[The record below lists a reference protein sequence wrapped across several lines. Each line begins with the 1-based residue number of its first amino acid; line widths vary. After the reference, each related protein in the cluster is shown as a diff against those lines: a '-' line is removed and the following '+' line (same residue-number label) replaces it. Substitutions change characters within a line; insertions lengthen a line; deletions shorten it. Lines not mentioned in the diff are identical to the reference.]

1 MKVADREVGDNKKTG
16 GVQMNNTQNNKITQV
31 TDDTLI
37 VGVDIG
43 NESHWARGILARG
56 YEVSKKPFNFSNTE
70 EGFEGFV
77 TWTYGLAIDNNLKKI
92 IIACEPTGHY
102 WFNLYDYLKK
112 YDIKLVLV
120 APQHVKHSKEMD
132 DNTQRKD
139 DRKDPIVIAKLI
151 PEGRYMEPYIPEG
164 IYAELRAAFNR
175 RCDLS
180 EALTRNSNRMTRWFD
195 VYFPEYGTV
204 YKDPGAL
211 SGLMVL
217 KRAPLPADILDLGV
231 KGICK
236 IWREAKLRAAGESR
250 AQKLVNAAAR
260 SVGLKGGSAVQQEL
274 WQLMEEHELLVKQ
287 YSDIML
293 LIEVLLKQIPG
304 ADRLLKV
311 PGAGIVTVAGFLSEV
326 GDISRFTDPKQIQKL
341 AGLAVVE
348 NSSGK
353 RKGLPGISRRGR
365 SRLRWVLYLAAM
377 SMVKNNKEMK
387 AYHLH
392 YTTRKK
398 NPLKKMQS
406 LMAIAGKIARIFYGI
421 LKNGTDYDPA
431 IIMRDLNKEKVAA

>member
-1 MKVADREVGDNKKTG
+1 
-16 GVQMNNTQNNKITQV
+16 MNNTQNKKITQV

-43 NESHWARGILARG
+43 SKSHWARAILARG
-56 YEVSKKPFNFSNTE
+56 YEVSKKPFQFDNTE
-70 EGFEGFV
+70 EGFERFV
-77 TWTYGLAIDNNLKKI
+77 TWAYGLAAENKLKKI

-102 WFNLYDYLKK
+102 WFNLYDFLKK
-112 YDIKLVLV
+112 YDVKLVLV

-139 DRKDPIVIAKLI
+139 DRKDPIVIAKLV

-180 EALTRNSNRMTRWFD
+180 EALTRSSNRMTRWFD
-195 VYFPEYGTV
+195 VYFPEYRTV
-204 YKDPGAL
+204 FKGSDAL
-211 SGLMVL
+211 SGYMVL
-217 KRAPLPADILDLGV
+217 KRAPLPADVLELGV
-231 KGICK
+231 KGICQ
-236 IWREAKLRAAGESR
+236 IWREAKLRGAGEKR
-250 AQKLVNAAAR
+250 AQKLVDAATQ
-260 SVGLKGGSAVQQEL
+260 SIGLKGGPAVRQEL
-274 WQLMEEHELLVKQ
+274 WQLIEERELLDKQ
-287 YSDIML
+287 HSDIMA
-293 LIEVLLKQIPG
+293 LIEEILKQIPG
-304 ADRLLKV
+304 ADRLLSV
-311 PGAGIVTVAGFLSEV
+311 PGAGVVTVAGFLSEV
-326 GDISRFTDPKQIQKL
+326 GDINRFSDPKQIQKL

-377 SMVKNNKEMK
+377 SMVKHNKEMK
-387 AYHLH
+387 TYHRY

-398 NPLKKMQS
+398 NPLKKIQS
-406 LMAIAGKIARIFYGI
+406 LMAIAGRIARIFYGI
-421 LKNGTDYDPA
+421 LKNGTDYDPM
-431 IIMRDLNKEKVAA
+431 IVMRDFNKEKAIA

>member
-1 MKVADREVGDNKKTG
+1 
-16 GVQMNNTQNNKITQV
+16 MNNTQNKKITQV

-43 NESHWARGILARG
+43 SESHWARAILARG
-56 YEVSKKPFNFSNTE
+56 YEVSKKPFHFDNTE
-70 EGFEGFV
+70 EGFERFV
-77 TWTYGLAIDNNLKKI
+77 TWAYGLEAENKLKKI
-92 IIACEPTGHY
+92 VIACEPTGHY
-102 WFNLYDYLKK
+102 WFNLYDFLKK
-112 YDIKLVLV
+112 YDVKLVLV

-139 DRKDPIVIAKLI
+139 DRKDPIVIAKLV

-195 VYFPEYGTV
+195 VYFPEYRTV
-204 YKDPGAL
+204 FKGSDAL
-211 SGLMVL
+211 SGYMVL
-217 KRAPLPADILDLGV
+217 KRAPLPADILELGV
-231 KGICK
+231 KGICQ
-236 IWREAKLRAAGESR
+236 IWREAKLRGAGEKR
-250 AQKLVNAAAR
+250 AQKLVDAATQ
-260 SVGLKGGSAVQQEL
+260 SIGLKGGPAVRQEL
-274 WQLMEEHELLVKQ
+274 WQLIEERELLDKQ
-287 YSDIML
+287 HSDIMA
-293 LIEVLLKQIPG
+293 LIEEILKQIPG
-304 ADRLLKV
+304 ADRLLSV
-311 PGAGIVTVAGFLSEV
+311 PGAGVVTVAGFLSEV
-326 GDISRFTDPKQIQKL
+326 GDINRFSDPKQIQKL

-387 AYHLH
+387 TYHRY

-398 NPLKKMQS
+398 NPLKKIQS
-406 LMAIAGKIARIFYGI
+406 LMAIAGRIARIFYGI
-421 LKNGTDYDPA
+421 LKNGTDYDPM
-431 IIMRDLNKEKVAA
+431 IVMRDFNKEKAIA

>member
-1 MKVADREVGDNKKTG
+1 
-16 GVQMNNTQNNKITQV
+16 MNNTQNKKITQV

-43 NESHWARGILARG
+43 SESHWARAILARG
-56 YEVSKKPFNFSNTE
+56 YEVSKKPFHFDNTE
-70 EGFEGFV
+70 EGFERFV
-77 TWTYGLAIDNNLKKI
+77 TWAYGLAAENKLKKI

-102 WFNLYDYLKK
+102 WFNLYDFLKK
-112 YDIKLVLV
+112 YDVKLVLV

-139 DRKDPIVIAKLI
+139 DRKDPIVIAKLV

-180 EALTRNSNRMTRWFD
+180 EALTRSSNRMTRWFD
-195 VYFPEYGTV
+195 VYFPEYRTV
-204 YKDPGAL
+204 FKGSDAL
-211 SGLMVL
+211 SGYMVL
-217 KRAPLPADILDLGV
+217 KRAPLPADVLELGV
-231 KGICK
+231 KGICQ
-236 IWREAKLRAAGESR
+236 IWREAKLRGAGEKR
-250 AQKLVNAAAR
+250 AQKLVDAATQ
-260 SVGLKGGSAVQQEL
+260 SIGLKGGPAVRQEL
-274 WQLMEEHELLVKQ
+274 WQLIEERELLDKQ
-287 YSDIML
+287 HSDIMA
-293 LIEVLLKQIPG
+293 LIEEILKQIPG
-304 ADRLLKV
+304 ADRLLSV
-311 PGAGIVTVAGFLSEV
+311 PGAGVVTVAGFLSEV
-326 GDISRFTDPKQIQKL
+326 GDINRFSDPKQIQKL

-377 SMVKNNKEMK
+377 SMVKHNKEMK
-387 AYHLH
+387 TYHRY

-398 NPLKKMQS
+398 NPLKKIQS
-406 LMAIAGKIARIFYGI
+406 LMAIAGRIARIFYGI
-421 LKNGTDYDPA
+421 LKNGTDYDPM
-431 IIMRDLNKEKVAA
+431 IVMRDFNKEKATA

>member
-1 MKVADREVGDNKKTG
+1 
-16 GVQMNNTQNNKITQV
+16 MNNTQNKKITQV

-43 NESHWARGILARG
+43 SERHWARAILARG
-56 YEVSKKPFNFSNTE
+56 YEVSKKPFQFDNTE
-70 EGFEGFV
+70 EGFERFV
-77 TWTYGLAIDNNLKKI
+77 TWAYGLEAENKLKKI
-92 IIACEPTGHY
+92 VIACEPTGHY
-102 WFNLYDYLKK
+102 WFNLYDFLKK
-112 YDIKLVLV
+112 YDVKLVLV

-139 DRKDPIVIAKLI
+139 DRKDPIVIAKLV

-195 VYFPEYGTV
+195 VYFPEYRTV
-204 YKDPGAL
+204 FKGSDAL
-211 SGLMVL
+211 SGYMVL
-217 KRAPLPADILDLGV
+217 KRAPLPADVLELGV
-231 KGICK
+231 KGICQ
-236 IWREAKLRAAGESR
+236 IWREAKLRGAGEKR
-250 AQKLVNAAAR
+250 AQKLVDAATQ
-260 SVGLKGGSAVQQEL
+260 SIGLKGGPAVRKEL
-274 WQLMEEHELLVKQ
+274 WQLIEERELLDKQ
-287 YSDIML
+287 HSDIMA
-293 LIEVLLKQIPG
+293 LIEEILKQIPG
-304 ADRLLKV
+304 ADRLLSV
-311 PGAGIVTVAGFLSEV
+311 PGAGVVTVAGFLSEV
-326 GDISRFTDPKQIQKL
+326 GDINRFSDPKQIQKL

-377 SMVKNNKEMK
+377 SMVKHNKEMK
-387 AYHLH
+387 TYHRY

-398 NPLKKMQS
+398 NPLKKIQS
-406 LMAIAGKIARIFYGI
+406 LMAIAGRIARIFYGI
-421 LKNGTDYDPA
+421 LKNGTDYDPM
-431 IIMRDLNKEKVAA
+431 IVMRDFNKEKAIA

>member
-1 MKVADREVGDNKKTG
+1 
-16 GVQMNNTQNNKITQV
+16 MNNTQNKKITQV

-43 NESHWARGILARG
+43 SERHWARAILARG
-56 YEVSKKPFNFSNTE
+56 YEVSKKPFQFDNTE
-70 EGFEGFV
+70 EGFERFV
-77 TWTYGLAIDNNLKKI
+77 TWAYGLAAENKLKKI

-102 WFNLYDYLKK
+102 WFNLYDFLKK
-112 YDIKLVLV
+112 YDVKLVLV

-139 DRKDPIVIAKLI
+139 DRKDPIVIAKLV

-180 EALTRNSNRMTRWFD
+180 EALTRSSNRMTRWFD
-195 VYFPEYGTV
+195 VYFPEYRTV
-204 YKDPGAL
+204 FKGSDAL
-211 SGLMVL
+211 SGYMVL
-217 KRAPLPADILDLGV
+217 KRAPLPADILELGV
-231 KGICK
+231 KGICQ
-236 IWREAKLRAAGESR
+236 IWREAKLRGAGEKR
-250 AQKLVNAAAR
+250 AQKLVDAATQ
-260 SVGLKGGSAVQQEL
+260 SIGLKGGPAVRQEL
-274 WQLMEEHELLVKQ
+274 WQLIEERELLDKQ
-287 YSDIML
+287 HSDIMA
-293 LIEVLLKQIPG
+293 LIEEILKQIPG
-304 ADRLLKV
+304 ADRLLSV
-311 PGAGIVTVAGFLSEV
+311 PGAGVVTVAGFLSEV
-326 GDISRFTDPKQIQKL
+326 GGINRFSDPKQIQKL

-377 SMVKNNKEMK
+377 SMVKHNKEMK
-387 AYHLH
+387 TYHRY

-398 NPLKKMQS
+398 NPLKKIQS
-406 LMAIAGKIARIFYGI
+406 LMAIAGRIARIFYGI
-421 LKNGTDYDPA
+421 LKNGTDYDPM
-431 IIMRDLNKEKVAA
+431 IVMRDFNKEKATA

>member
-1 MKVADREVGDNKKTG
+1 
-16 GVQMNNTQNNKITQV
+16 MNNTQNKKITQV

-43 NESHWARGILARG
+43 SESHWARAILARG
-56 YEVSKKPFNFSNTE
+56 YEVSKKPFHFDNTE
-70 EGFEGFV
+70 EGFERFV
-77 TWTYGLAIDNNLKKI
+77 TWAYGLAAENKLKKI

-102 WFNLYDYLKK
+102 WFNLYDFLKK
-112 YDIKLVLV
+112 YDVKLVLV

-139 DRKDPIVIAKLI
+139 DRKDPIVIAKLV

-195 VYFPEYGTV
+195 VYFPEYRTV
-204 YKDPGAL
+204 FKGSDAL
-211 SGLMVL
+211 SGYMVL
-217 KRAPLPADILDLGV
+217 KRAPLPADILELGV
-231 KGICK
+231 KGICQ
-236 IWREAKLRAAGESR
+236 IWREAKLRGAGEKR
-250 AQKLVNAAAR
+250 AQKLVDAATQ
-260 SVGLKGGSAVQQEL
+260 SIGLKGGPAVRQEL
-274 WQLMEEHELLVKQ
+274 WQLIEERELLDKQ
-287 YSDIML
+287 HSDIMA
-293 LIEVLLKQIPG
+293 LIEEILKQIPG
-304 ADRLLKV
+304 ADRLLSV
-311 PGAGIVTVAGFLSEV
+311 PGAGVVTVAGFLSEV
-326 GDISRFTDPKQIQKL
+326 GDINRFSDPKQIQKL

-377 SMVKNNKEMK
+377 SMVKHNKEMK
-387 AYHLH
+387 TYHRY

-398 NPLKKMQS
+398 NPLKKIQS
-406 LMAIAGKIARIFYGI
+406 LMAIAGRIARIFYGI
-421 LKNGTDYDPA
+421 LKNGTDYDPM
-431 IIMRDLNKEKVAA
+431 IVMRDFNKEKATA

>member
-1 MKVADREVGDNKKTG
+1 
-16 GVQMNNTQNNKITQV
+16 MNNTQNKKITQV

-43 NESHWARGILARG
+43 SESHWARAILARG
-56 YEVSKKPFNFSNTE
+56 YEVSKKPFHFDNTE
-70 EGFEGFV
+70 EGFERFV
-77 TWTYGLAIDNNLKKI
+77 TWAYGLEAENKLKKI
-92 IIACEPTGHY
+92 VIACEPTGHY
-102 WFNLYDYLKK
+102 WFNLYDFLKK
-112 YDIKLVLV
+112 YDVKLVLV

-139 DRKDPIVIAKLI
+139 DRKDPIVIAKLV

-195 VYFPEYGTV
+195 VYFPEYRTV
-204 YKDPGAL
+204 FKGSDAL
-211 SGLMVL
+211 SGYMVL
-217 KRAPLPADILDLGV
+217 KRAPLPADVLELGV
-231 KGICK
+231 KGICQ
-236 IWREAKLRAAGESR
+236 IWREAKLRGAGEKR
-250 AQKLVNAAAR
+250 AQKLVDAATQ
-260 SVGLKGGSAVQQEL
+260 SIGLRGGPAVRQEL
-274 WQLMEEHELLVKQ
+274 WQLIEERELLDKQ
-287 YSDIML
+287 HSDIMA
-293 LIEVLLKQIPG
+293 LIEEILKQIPG
-304 ADRLLKV
+304 ADRLLSV
-311 PGAGIVTVAGFLSEV
+311 PGAGVVTVAGFLSEV
-326 GDISRFTDPKQIQKL
+326 GDINRFSDPKQIQKL

-377 SMVKNNKEMK
+377 SMVKHNKEMK
-387 AYHLH
+387 TYHRY

-398 NPLKKMQS
+398 NPLKKIQS
-406 LMAIAGKIARIFYGI
+406 LMAIAGRIARIFYGI
-421 LKNGTDYDPA
+421 LKNGTDYDPM
-431 IIMRDLNKEKVAA
+431 IVMRDFNKEKATA

>member
-1 MKVADREVGDNKKTG
+1 
-16 GVQMNNTQNNKITQV
+16 MNNTQNKKITQV

-43 NESHWARGILARG
+43 SESHWARAILARG
-56 YEVSKKPFNFSNTE
+56 YEVSKKPFHFDNTE
-70 EGFEGFV
+70 EGFERFV
-77 TWTYGLAIDNNLKKI
+77 TWAYGLEAENKLKKI

-102 WFNLYDYLKK
+102 WFNLYDFLKK
-112 YDIKLVLV
+112 YDVKLVLV

-139 DRKDPIVIAKLI
+139 DRKDPIVIAKLV

-195 VYFPEYGTV
+195 VYFPEYRTV
-204 YKDPGAL
+204 FKGSDAL
-211 SGLMVL
+211 SGYMVL
-217 KRAPLPADILDLGV
+217 KRAPLPADVLELGV
-231 KGICK
+231 KGICQ
-236 IWREAKLRAAGESR
+236 IWREAKLRGAGEKR
-250 AQKLVNAAAR
+250 AQKLVDAATQ
-260 SVGLKGGSAVQQEL
+260 SIGLKGGPAVRQEL
-274 WQLMEEHELLVKQ
+274 WQLIEERELLDKQ
-287 YSDIML
+287 HSDIMA
-293 LIEVLLKQIPG
+293 LIEEILKQIPG
-304 ADRLLKV
+304 ADRLLSV
-311 PGAGIVTVAGFLSEV
+311 PGAGVVTVAGFLSEV
-326 GDISRFTDPKQIQKL
+326 GDINRFSDPKQIQKL

-387 AYHLH
+387 TYHRY

-398 NPLKKMQS
+398 NPLKKIQS
-406 LMAIAGKIARIFYGI
+406 LMAIAGRIARIFYGI
-421 LKNGTDYDPA
+421 LKNGTDYDPM
-431 IIMRDLNKEKVAA
+431 IVMRDFNKEKATA

>member
-1 MKVADREVGDNKKTG
+1 
-16 GVQMNNTQNNKITQV
+16 MNNTQNKKITQV

-43 NESHWARGILARG
+43 SKSHWARAILARG
-56 YEVSKKPFNFSNTE
+56 YEVSKKPFQFDNTE
-70 EGFEGFV
+70 EGFERFV
-77 TWTYGLAIDNNLKKI
+77 TWAYGLAAENKLKKI

-102 WFNLYDYLKK
+102 WFNLYDFLKK
-112 YDIKLVLV
+112 YDVKLVLV

-139 DRKDPIVIAKLI
+139 DRKDPIVIAKLV

-180 EALTRNSNRMTRWFD
+180 EALTRSSNRMTRWFD
-195 VYFPEYGTV
+195 VYFPEYRTV
-204 YKDPGAL
+204 FKGSDAL
-211 SGLMVL
+211 SGYMVL
-217 KRAPLPADILDLGV
+217 KRAPLPADVLELGV
-231 KGICK
+231 KGICQ
-236 IWREAKLRAAGESR
+236 IWREAKLRGAGEKR
-250 AQKLVNAAAR
+250 AQKLVDAATQ
-260 SVGLKGGSAVQQEL
+260 SIGLKGGPAVRQEL
-274 WQLMEEHELLVKQ
+274 WQLIEERELLDKQ
-287 YSDIML
+287 HSDIMA
-293 LIEVLLKQIPG
+293 LIEEILKQIPG
-304 ADRLLKV
+304 ADRLLSV
-311 PGAGIVTVAGFLSEV
+311 PGAGVVTVAGFLSEV
-326 GDISRFTDPKQIQKL
+326 GDINRFNDPKQIQKL

-377 SMVKNNKEMK
+377 SMVKHNKEMK
-387 AYHLH
+387 TYHRY

-398 NPLKKMQS
+398 NPLKKIQS
-406 LMAIAGKIARIFYGI
+406 LMAIAGRIARIFYGI
-421 LKNGTDYDPA
+421 LKNGTDYDPM
-431 IIMRDLNKEKVAA
+431 IVMRDFNKEKATA

>member
-1 MKVADREVGDNKKTG
+1 
-16 GVQMNNTQNNKITQV
+16 MNNTQNKKITQV

-43 NESHWARGILARG
+43 SESHWARAILARG
-56 YEVSKKPFNFSNTE
+56 YEVSKKPFQFDNTE
-70 EGFEGFV
+70 EGFERFV
-77 TWTYGLAIDNNLKKI
+77 TWAYGLAAENKLKKI

-102 WFNLYDYLKK
+102 WFNLYDFLKK
-112 YDIKLVLV
+112 YDVKLVLV

-139 DRKDPIVIAKLI
+139 DRKDPIVIAKLV

-180 EALTRNSNRMTRWFD
+180 EALTRSSNRMTRWFD
-195 VYFPEYGTV
+195 VYFPEYRTV
-204 YKDPGAL
+204 FKGSDAL
-211 SGLMVL
+211 SGYMVL
-217 KRAPLPADILDLGV
+217 KRAPLPADILELGV
-231 KGICK
+231 KGICQ
-236 IWREAKLRAAGESR
+236 IWREAKLRGAGEKR
-250 AQKLVNAAAR
+250 AQKLVDAATQ
-260 SVGLKGGSAVQQEL
+260 SIGLKGGPAVRQEL
-274 WQLMEEHELLVKQ
+274 WQLIEERELLDKQ
-287 YSDIML
+287 HSDIMAL
-293 LIEVLLKQIPG
+293 TEEILKQIPG
-304 ADRLLKV
+304 ADRLLSV
-311 PGAGIVTVAGFLSEV
+311 PGAGVVTVAGFLSEV
-326 GDISRFTDPKQIQKL
+326 GDINRFSDPKQIQKL

-377 SMVKNNKEMK
+377 SMVKHNKEMK
-387 AYHLH
+387 TYHRY

-398 NPLKKMQS
+398 NPLKKIQS
-406 LMAIAGKIARIFYGI
+406 LMAIAGRIARIFYGI
-421 LKNGTDYDPA
+421 LKNGTDYDPM
-431 IIMRDLNKEKVAA
+431 IVMRDFNKEKAIA

>member
-1 MKVADREVGDNKKTG
+1 
-16 GVQMNNTQNNKITQV
+16 MNNTQNKKITQV

-43 NESHWARGILARG
+43 SESHWARAILARG
-56 YEVSKKPFNFSNTE
+56 YEVSKKPFHFDNTE
-70 EGFEGFV
+70 EGFERFV
-77 TWTYGLAIDNNLKKI
+77 TWAYGLEAENKLKKI
-92 IIACEPTGHY
+92 VIACEPTGHY
-102 WFNLYDYLKK
+102 WFNLYDFLKK
-112 YDIKLVLV
+112 YDVKLVLV

-139 DRKDPIVIAKLI
+139 DRKDPIVIAKLV

-195 VYFPEYGTV
+195 VYFPEYRTV
-204 YKDPGAL
+204 FKGSDAL
-211 SGLMVL
+211 SGYMVL
-217 KRAPLPADILDLGV
+217 KRAPLPADVLELGV
-231 KGICK
+231 KGICQ
-236 IWREAKLRAAGESR
+236 IWREAKLRGAGEKR
-250 AQKLVNAAAR
+250 AQKLVDAATQ
-260 SVGLKGGSAVQQEL
+260 SIGLRGGAAIRQEL
-274 WQLMEEHELLVKQ
+274 WQLIEERELLDKQ
-287 YSDIML
+287 HSDIMA
-293 LIEVLLKQIPG
+293 LIEEILKQIPG
-304 ADRLLKV
+304 ADRLLSV
-311 PGAGIVTVAGFLSEV
+311 PGAGVVTVAGFLSEV
-326 GDISRFTDPKQIQKL
+326 GDINRFSDPKQIQKL

-387 AYHLH
+387 TYHRY

-398 NPLKKMQS
+398 NPLKKIQS
-406 LMAIAGKIARIFYGI
+406 LMAIAGRIARIFYGI
-421 LKNGTDYDPA
+421 LKNGTDYDPM
-431 IIMRDLNKEKVAA
+431 IVMRDFNKEKATA

>member
-1 MKVADREVGDNKKTG
+1 
-16 GVQMNNTQNNKITQV
+16 MNNTQNKKITQV

-43 NESHWARGILARG
+43 SESHWARAILARG
-56 YEVSKKPFNFSNTE
+56 YEVSKKPFHFDNTE
-70 EGFEGFV
+70 EGFERFV
-77 TWTYGLAIDNNLKKI
+77 TWAYGLEAENKLKKI

-102 WFNLYDYLKK
+102 WFNLYDFLKK
-112 YDIKLVLV
+112 YDVKLVLV

-139 DRKDPIVIAKLI
+139 DRKDPIVIAKLV

-195 VYFPEYGTV
+195 VYFPEYRTV
-204 YKDPGAL
+204 FKGSDAL
-211 SGLMVL
+211 SGYMVL
-217 KRAPLPADILDLGV
+217 KRAPLPADVLELGV
-231 KGICK
+231 KGICQ
-236 IWREAKLRAAGESR
+236 IWREAKLRGAGEKR
-250 AQKLVNAAAR
+250 AQKLVDAATQ
-260 SVGLKGGSAVQQEL
+260 SIGLRGGPAVRQEL
-274 WQLMEEHELLVKQ
+274 WQLIEERELLDKQ
-287 YSDIML
+287 HSDIMA
-293 LIEVLLKQIPG
+293 LIEEILKQIPG
-304 ADRLLKV
+304 ADRLLSV
-311 PGAGIVTVAGFLSEV
+311 PGAGVVTVAGFLSEV
-326 GDISRFTDPKQIQKL
+326 GDINRFSDPKRIQKL

-387 AYHLH
+387 TYHRY

-406 LMAIAGKIARIFYGI
+406 LMAIAGRIARIFYGI
-421 LKNGTDYDPA
+421 LKNGTDYDPM
-431 IIMRDLNKEKVAA
+431 IVMRDFNKEKATA

>member
-1 MKVADREVGDNKKTG
+1 
-16 GVQMNNTQNNKITQV
+16 MNNTQNKKITQV

-43 NESHWARGILARG
+43 SESHWARAILARG
-56 YEVSKKPFNFSNTE
+56 YEVSKKPFHFDNTE
-70 EGFEGFV
+70 EGFERFV
-77 TWTYGLAIDNNLKKI
+77 TWAYGLEAENKLKKI
-92 IIACEPTGHY
+92 VIACEPTGHY
-102 WFNLYDYLKK
+102 WYNLYDFLKK
-112 YDIKLVLV
+112 YDVKLVLV
-120 APQHVKHSKEMD
+120 APQHVKHSKEMV

-139 DRKDPIVIAKLI
+139 DRKDPIVIAKLV

-195 VYFPEYGTV
+195 VYFPEYRTV
-204 YKDPGAL
+204 FKGSDAL
-211 SGLMVL
+211 SGYMVL
-217 KRAPLPADILDLGV
+217 KRAPLPADILELGV
-231 KGICK
+231 KGICQ
-236 IWREAKLRAAGESR
+236 IWREAKLRGAGEKR
-250 AQKLVNAAAR
+250 AQKLVDAATQ
-260 SVGLKGGSAVQQEL
+260 SIGLKGGTAVRQEL
-274 WQLMEEHELLVKQ
+274 WQLIEERELLDKQ
-287 YSDIML
+287 HSDIMA
-293 LIEVLLKQIPG
+293 LIEEILKQIPG
-304 ADRLLKV
+304 ADRLLSV
-311 PGAGIVTVAGFLSEV
+311 PGAGVVTVAGFLSEV
-326 GDISRFTDPKQIQKL
+326 GDINRFSDPKQIQKL

-387 AYHLH
+387 TYHRY

-398 NPLKKMQS
+398 NPLKKIQS
-406 LMAIAGKIARIFYGI
+406 LMAIAGRIARIFYGI
-421 LKNGTDYDPA
+421 LKNGTDYDPM
-431 IIMRDLNKEKVAA
+431 IVMRDFNKEKATA

>member
-1 MKVADREVGDNKKTG
+1 
-16 GVQMNNTQNNKITQV
+16 MNNTQNKKITQV

-43 NESHWARGILARG
+43 SKSHWARAILARG
-56 YEVSKKPFNFSNTE
+56 YEVSKKPFHFDNTE
-70 EGFEGFV
+70 EGFERFV
-77 TWTYGLAIDNNLKKI
+77 TWAYGLAAENKLKKI

-102 WFNLYDYLKK
+102 WFNLYDFLKK
-112 YDIKLVLV
+112 YDVKLVLV

-139 DRKDPIVIAKLI
+139 DRKDPIVIAKLV

-180 EALTRNSNRMTRWFD
+180 EALTRSSNRMTRWFD
-195 VYFPEYGTV
+195 VYFPEYRTV
-204 YKDPGAL
+204 FKGSDAL
-211 SGLMVL
+211 SGYMVL
-217 KRAPLPADILDLGV
+217 KRAPLPADVLELGV
-231 KGICK
+231 KGICQ
-236 IWREAKLRAAGESR
+236 IWREAKLRGAGEKR
-250 AQKLVNAAAR
+250 AQKLVDAATQ
-260 SVGLKGGSAVQQEL
+260 SIGLKGGPAVRQEL
-274 WQLMEEHELLVKQ
+274 WQLIEERELLDKQ
-287 YSDIML
+287 HSDIMA
-293 LIEVLLKQIPG
+293 LIEEILKQIPG
-304 ADRLLKV
+304 ADRLLSV
-311 PGAGIVTVAGFLSEV
+311 PGAGVVTVAGFLSEV
-326 GDISRFTDPKQIQKL
+326 GDINRFSDPKQIQKL

-377 SMVKNNKEMK
+377 SMVKHNKEMK
-387 AYHLH
+387 TYHRY

-398 NPLKKMQS
+398 NPLKKIQS
-406 LMAIAGKIARIFYGI
+406 LMAIAGRIARIFYGI
-421 LKNGTDYDPA
+421 LKNGTDYDPM
-431 IIMRDLNKEKVAA
+431 IVMRDFNKEKAIA

>member
-1 MKVADREVGDNKKTG
+1 M
-16 GVQMNNTQNNKITQV
+16 QV

-43 NESHWARGILARG
+43 SESHWARAILARG
-56 YEVSKKPFNFSNTE
+56 YEVSKKPFHFDNSE
-70 EGFEGFV
+70 VGFEKFI
-77 TWTYGLAIDNNLKKI
+77 TWNYGLAADNNLKKI

-102 WFNLYDYLKK
+102 WFNLYDFLKK
-112 YDIKLVLV
+112 YDVKLVLV

-139 DRKDPIVIAKLI
+139 DRKDPIVIAKLV

-180 EALTRNSNRMTRWFD
+180 EALTRSSNRMTRWFD
-195 VYFPEYGTV
+195 VYFPEYRTV
-204 YKDPGAL
+204 FKGSDAL
-211 SGLMVL
+211 SGYMVL
-217 KRAPLPADILDLGV
+217 KRAPLPADVLELGV
-231 KGICK
+231 KGICQ
-236 IWREAKLRAAGESR
+236 IWREAKLRGAGEKR
-250 AQKLVNAAAR
+250 AQKLVEAATQ
-260 SVGLKGGSAVQQEL
+260 SIGLKGGPAVRQEL
-274 WQLMEEHELLVKQ
+274 WQLIEERELLDKQ
-287 YSDIML
+287 YSDIMA
-293 LIEVLLKQIPG
+293 LIEEILKQIPG
-304 ADRLLKV
+304 ADRLLSV
-311 PGAGIVTVAGFLSEV
+311 PGAGVVTVAGFLSEV
-326 GDISRFTDPKQIQKL
+326 GDINRFSDPKQIQKL

-377 SMVKNNKEMK
+377 NMVKNNKEMK
-387 AYHLH
+387 TYHWY

-398 NPLKKMQS
+398 NPLKKIQS
-406 LMAIAGKIARIFYGI
+406 LMAIAGRIARIFYGI
-421 LKNGTDYDPA
+421 LKNGTDYDPM
-431 IIMRDLNKEKVAA
+431 IVMRDFNKEKATA

>member
-1 MKVADREVGDNKKTG
+1 
-16 GVQMNNTQNNKITQV
+16 MNNTQNKKITQV

-43 NESHWARGILARG
+43 SESHWARAILARG
-56 YEVSKKPFNFSNTE
+56 YEVSKKPFHFDNTE
-70 EGFEGFV
+70 EGFERFV
-77 TWTYGLAIDNNLKKI
+77 TWAYGLEAENKLKKI
-92 IIACEPTGHY
+92 VIACEPTGHY
-102 WFNLYDYLKK
+102 WFNLYDFLKK
-112 YDIKLVLV
+112 YDVKLVLV

-139 DRKDPIVIAKLI
+139 DRKDPIVIAKLV

-195 VYFPEYGTV
+195 VYFPEYRTV
-204 YKDPGAL
+204 FKGSDAL
-211 SGLMVL
+211 SGYMVL
-217 KRAPLPADILDLGV
+217 KRAPLPADILELGV
-231 KGICK
+231 KGICQ
-236 IWREAKLRAAGESR
+236 IWREAKLRGAGEKR
-250 AQKLVNAAAR
+250 AQKLVDAATQ
-260 SVGLKGGSAVQQEL
+260 SIGLKGGPAVRQEL
-274 WQLMEEHELLVKQ
+274 WQLIEERELLDKQ
-287 YSDIML
+287 HSDIMA
-293 LIEVLLKQIPG
+293 LIEEILKQIPG
-304 ADRLLKV
+304 ADRLLSV
-311 PGAGIVTVAGFLSEV
+311 PGAGVVTVAGFLSEV
-326 GDISRFTDPKQIQKL
+326 GDINRFSDPKQIQKL

-387 AYHLH
+387 TYHRY

-398 NPLKKMQS
+398 NPLKKIQS
-406 LMAIAGKIARIFYGI
+406 LMAIAGRIARIFYGI
-421 LKNGTDYDPA
+421 LKNGTDYDPM
-431 IIMRDLNKEKVAA
+431 IVMRDFNKEKATA

>member
-1 MKVADREVGDNKKTG
+1 
-16 GVQMNNTQNNKITQV
+16 MNNTQNKKITQV

-43 NESHWARGILARG
+43 SESHWARAILARG
-56 YEVSKKPFNFSNTE
+56 YEVSKKPFHFDNTE
-70 EGFEGFV
+70 EGFERFV
-77 TWTYGLAIDNNLKKI
+77 TWAYGLAAENKLKKI

-102 WFNLYDYLKK
+102 WFNLYDFLKK
-112 YDIKLVLV
+112 YDVKLVLV

-139 DRKDPIVIAKLI
+139 DRKDPIVIAKLV

-195 VYFPEYGTV
+195 VYFPEYRTV
-204 YKDPGAL
+204 FKGSDAL
-211 SGLMVL
+211 SGYMVL
-217 KRAPLPADILDLGV
+217 KRAPLPADVLELGV
-231 KGICK
+231 KGICQ
-236 IWREAKLRAAGESR
+236 IWREAKLRGAGEKR
-250 AQKLVNAAAR
+250 AQKLVDAATQ
-260 SVGLKGGSAVQQEL
+260 SIGLKGGPAVRQEL
-274 WQLMEEHELLVKQ
+274 WQLIEERELLDKQ
-287 YSDIML
+287 HSDIMA
-293 LIEVLLKQIPG
+293 LIEEILKQIPG
-304 ADRLLKV
+304 ADRLLSV
-311 PGAGIVTVAGFLSEV
+311 PGAGVVTVAGFLSEV
-326 GDISRFTDPKQIQKL
+326 GDINRFSDPKQIQKL

-377 SMVKNNKEMK
+377 SMVKHNKEMK
-387 AYHLH
+387 TYHRY

-398 NPLKKMQS
+398 NPLKKIQS
-406 LMAIAGKIARIFYGI
+406 LMAIAGRIARIFYGI
-421 LKNGTDYDPA
+421 LKNGTDYDPM
-431 IIMRDLNKEKVAA
+431 IVMRDFNKEKAIA

>member
-1 MKVADREVGDNKKTG
+1 
-16 GVQMNNTQNNKITQV
+16 MNNTQNKKITQV

-43 NESHWARGILARG
+43 SESHWARAILARG
-56 YEVSKKPFNFSNTE
+56 YEVSKKPFHFDNTE
-70 EGFEGFV
+70 EGFERFV
-77 TWTYGLAIDNNLKKI
+77 TWAYGLEAENKLKKI
-92 IIACEPTGHY
+92 VIACEPTGHY
-102 WFNLYDYLKK
+102 WFNLYDFLKK
-112 YDIKLVLV
+112 YDVKLVLV

-139 DRKDPIVIAKLI
+139 DRKDPIVIAKLV

-180 EALTRNSNRMTRWFD
+180 EALTRSSNRMTRWFD
-195 VYFPEYGTV
+195 VYFPEYRTV
-204 YKDPGAL
+204 FKGSDAL
-211 SGLMVL
+211 SGYMVL
-217 KRAPLPADILDLGV
+217 KRAPLPADVLELGV
-231 KGICK
+231 KGICQ
-236 IWREAKLRAAGESR
+236 IWREAKLRGAGEKR
-250 AQKLVNAAAR
+250 AQKLVDAATQ
-260 SVGLKGGSAVQQEL
+260 SIGLKGGPAVRQEL
-274 WQLMEEHELLVKQ
+274 WQLIEERELLDKQ
-287 YSDIML
+287 HSDIMA
-293 LIEVLLKQIPG
+293 LIEEILKQIPG
-304 ADRLLKV
+304 ADRLLSV
-311 PGAGIVTVAGFLSEV
+311 PGAGVVTVAGFLSEV
-326 GDISRFTDPKQIQKL
+326 GDINRFSDPKQIQKL

-387 AYHLH
+387 TYHRY

-398 NPLKKMQS
+398 NPLKKIQS
-406 LMAIAGKIARIFYGI
+406 LMAIAGRIARIFYGI
-421 LKNGTDYDPA
+421 LKNGTDYDPM
-431 IIMRDLNKEKVAA
+431 IVMRDFNKEKAIA

>member
-1 MKVADREVGDNKKTG
+1 
-16 GVQMNNTQNNKITQV
+16 MNNTQNKKITQV

-43 NESHWARGILARG
+43 SESHWARAILARG
-56 YEVSKKPFNFSNTE
+56 YEVSKKPFHFDNTE
-70 EGFEGFV
+70 EGFERFV
-77 TWTYGLAIDNNLKKI
+77 TWAYGLEAENKLKKI
-92 IIACEPTGHY
+92 VIACEPTGHY
-102 WFNLYDYLKK
+102 WFNLYDFLKK
-112 YDIKLVLV
+112 YDVKLVLV

-139 DRKDPIVIAKLI
+139 DRKDPIVIAKLV

-195 VYFPEYGTV
+195 VYFPEYRTV
-204 YKDPGAL
+204 FKGSDAL
-211 SGLMVL
+211 SGYMVL
-217 KRAPLPADILDLGV
+217 KRAPLPADVLELGV
-231 KGICK
+231 KGICQ
-236 IWREAKLRAAGESR
+236 IWREAKLRGAGEKR
-250 AQKLVNAAAR
+250 AQKLVDAATQ
-260 SVGLKGGSAVQQEL
+260 SIGLRGGPAVRQEL
-274 WQLMEEHELLVKQ
+274 WQLIEERELLDKQ
-287 YSDIML
+287 HSDIMA
-293 LIEVLLKQIPG
+293 LIEEILKQIPG
-304 ADRLLKV
+304 ADRLLSV
-311 PGAGIVTVAGFLSEV
+311 PGAGVVTVAGFLSEV
-326 GDISRFTDPKQIQKL
+326 GDINRFSDPKQIQKL

-387 AYHLH
+387 TYHRY

-398 NPLKKMQS
+398 NPLKKIQS
-406 LMAIAGKIARIFYGI
+406 LMAIAGRIARIFYGI
-421 LKNGTDYDPA
+421 LKNGTDYDPM
-431 IIMRDLNKEKVAA
+431 IVMRDFNKEKAIA

>member
-1 MKVADREVGDNKKTG
+1 
-16 GVQMNNTQNNKITQV
+16 MNNTQNKKITQV

-43 NESHWARGILARG
+43 SERHWARAILARG
-56 YEVSKKPFNFSNTE
+56 YEVSKKPFQFDNTE
-70 EGFEGFV
+70 EGFERFV
-77 TWTYGLAIDNNLKKI
+77 TWAYGLAAENKLKKI

-102 WFNLYDYLKK
+102 WFNLYDFLKK
-112 YDIKLVLV
+112 YDVKLVLV

-139 DRKDPIVIAKLI
+139 DRKDPIVIAKLV

-180 EALTRNSNRMTRWFD
+180 EALTRSSNRMTRWFD
-195 VYFPEYGTV
+195 VYFPEYRTV
-204 YKDPGAL
+204 FKGSDAL
-211 SGLMVL
+211 SGYMVL
-217 KRAPLPADILDLGV
+217 KRAPLPADVLELGV
-231 KGICK
+231 KGICQ
-236 IWREAKLRAAGESR
+236 IWREAKLRGAGEKR
-250 AQKLVNAAAR
+250 AQKLVDAATQ
-260 SVGLKGGSAVQQEL
+260 SIGLKGGPAVRQEL
-274 WQLMEEHELLVKQ
+274 WQLIEERELLDKQ
-287 YSDIML
+287 YSDIMA
-293 LIEVLLKQIPG
+293 LIEEILKQIPG
-304 ADRLLKV
+304 ADRLLSV
-311 PGAGIVTVAGFLSEV
+311 PGAGVVTVAGFLSEV
-326 GDISRFTDPKQIQKL
+326 GDINRFSDPKQIQKL

-377 SMVKNNKEMK
+377 SMVKHNKEMK
-387 AYHLH
+387 TYHRY

-398 NPLKKMQS
+398 NPLKKIQS
-406 LMAIAGKIARIFYGI
+406 LMAIAGRIARIFYGI
-421 LKNGTDYDPA
+421 LKNGTDYDPM
-431 IIMRDLNKEKVAA
+431 IVMRDFNKEKALA

>member
-1 MKVADREVGDNKKTG
+1 
-16 GVQMNNTQNNKITQV
+16 MNNTQNKKITQV

-43 NESHWARGILARG
+43 SERHWARAILARG
-56 YEVSKKPFNFSNTE
+56 YEVSKKPFQFDNTE
-70 EGFEGFV
+70 EGFERFV
-77 TWTYGLAIDNNLKKI
+77 TWAYGLAAENKLKKI

-102 WFNLYDYLKK
+102 WFNLYDFLKK
-112 YDIKLVLV
+112 YDVKLVLV

-139 DRKDPIVIAKLI
+139 DRKDPIVIAKLV

-180 EALTRNSNRMTRWFD
+180 EALTRSSNRMTRWFD
-195 VYFPEYGTV
+195 VYFPEYRTV
-204 YKDPGAL
+204 FKGSDAL
-211 SGLMVL
+211 SGYMVL
-217 KRAPLPADILDLGV
+217 KRAPLPADVLELGV
-231 KGICK
+231 KGICQ
-236 IWREAKLRAAGESR
+236 IWREAKLRGAGEKR
-250 AQKLVNAAAR
+250 AQKLVDAATQ
-260 SVGLKGGSAVQQEL
+260 SIGLKGGAAIRQEL
-274 WQLMEEHELLVKQ
+274 WQLIEERELLDKQ
-287 YSDIML
+287 YSDIMA
-293 LIEVLLKQIPG
+293 LIEEILKQIPG
-304 ADRLLKV
+304 ADRLLSV
-311 PGAGIVTVAGFLSEV
+311 PGAGVVTVAGFLSEV
-326 GDISRFTDPKQIQKL
+326 GDINRFSDPKQIQKL

-377 SMVKNNKEMK
+377 SMVKHNKEMK
-387 AYHLH
+387 TYHRY

-398 NPLKKMQS
+398 NPLKKIQS
-406 LMAIAGKIARIFYGI
+406 LMAIAGRIARIFYGI
-421 LKNGTDYDPA
+421 LKNGTDYDPM
-431 IIMRDLNKEKVAA
+431 IVMRDFNKEKAIA

>member
-1 MKVADREVGDNKKTG
+1 
-16 GVQMNNTQNNKITQV
+16 MNNTQNKKISQV
-31 TDDTLI
+31 TDETEI

-43 NESHWARGILARG
+43 SDSHWARAILARG
-56 YEVSKKPFNFSNTE
+56 YEISKKPFRFDNTE
-70 EGFEGFV
+70 EGFENFV
-77 TWTYGLAIDNNLKKI
+77 TWTSGLAVENKLKKI

-112 YDIKLVLV
+112 YDVKVVLV

-139 DRKDPIVIAKLI
+139 DRKDPMVIAKLV

-175 RCDLS
+175 RCDLL
-180 EALTRNSNRMTRWFD
+180 EALTRNSNRMTRWYD
-195 VYFPEYGTV
+195 VHFPEYRGV
-204 YKDPGAL
+204 YKDTSAIT
-211 SGLMVL
+211 GLMVL
-217 KRAPLPADILDLGV
+217 KRAPLPGDILELGV
-231 KGICK
+231 EGIRK
-236 IWREAKLRAAGESR
+236 IWREGKMRGAGEKK
-250 AQKLVNAAAR
+250 AQMLVNAAKR
-260 SVGLKGGSAVQQEL
+260 SIGLKGGAAVRQEL
-274 WQLMEEHELLVKQ
+274 WQLIEERELLEKQ
-287 YSDIML
+287 YGDIMD
-293 LIEVLLKQIPG
+293 LIEGMLAQIPG

-311 PGAGIVTVAGFLSEV
+311 PGAGIITVAGFLSDV

-353 RKGLPGISRRGR
+353 RKGMPGISRRGR
-365 SRLRWVLYLAAM
+365 SRLRWVLYLAAI
-377 SMVKNNKEMK
+377 SMVKSNNEMK
-387 AYHLH
+387 TYHQY

-406 LMAIAGKIARIFYGI
+406 LMAIAGKISRIFFGI

-431 IIMRDLNKEKVAA
+431 VVMRDFNKEKAAA

>member
-1 MKVADREVGDNKKTG
+1 
-16 GVQMNNTQNNKITQV
+16 MNNTQNKKITQV

-43 NESHWARGILARG
+43 SESHWARAILARG
-56 YEVSKKPFNFSNTE
+56 YEVSKKPFQFDNTE
-70 EGFEGFV
+70 EGFERFV
-77 TWTYGLAIDNNLKKI
+77 TWAYGLEAENKLKKI
-92 IIACEPTGHY
+92 VIACEPTGHY
-102 WFNLYDYLKK
+102 WFNLYDFLKK
-112 YDIKLVLV
+112 YDVKLVLV

-139 DRKDPIVIAKLI
+139 DRKDPIVIAKLV

-195 VYFPEYGTV
+195 VYFPEYRTV
-204 YKDPGAL
+204 FKGSDAL
-211 SGLMVL
+211 SGYMVL
-217 KRAPLPADILDLGV
+217 KRAPLPADVLELGV
-231 KGICK
+231 KGICQ
-236 IWREAKLRAAGESR
+236 IWREAKLRGAGEKR
-250 AQKLVNAAAR
+250 AQKLVDAATQ
-260 SVGLKGGSAVQQEL
+260 SIGLKGGPAVRQEL
-274 WQLMEEHELLVKQ
+274 WQLIEERELLDKQ
-287 YSDIML
+287 HSDIMA
-293 LIEVLLKQIPG
+293 LIEEILKQIPG
-304 ADRLLKV
+304 ADRLLSV
-311 PGAGIVTVAGFLSEV
+311 PGAGVVTVAGFLSEV
-326 GDISRFTDPKQIQKL
+326 GDINRFSDPKQIQKL

-387 AYHLH
+387 TYHRY

-398 NPLKKMQS
+398 NPLKKIQS
-406 LMAIAGKIARIFYGI
+406 LMAIAGRIARIFYGI
-421 LKNGTDYDPA
+421 LKNGTDYDPM
-431 IIMRDLNKEKVAA
+431 IVMRDFNKEKATA